1 MFGSGVFQSW
11 LAILLGGLIFAI
23 LFIIVGMMSDF
34 VMDGEM
40 QLSNKAASLGAL
52 AFVGYMGV
60 ATFIRLNKSSE

>member
-23 LFIIVGMMSDF
+23 LFIIVGMMSEF
-34 VMDGEM
+34 VMDGGM

-60 ATFIRLNKSSE
+60 ATFIRLNNSSE